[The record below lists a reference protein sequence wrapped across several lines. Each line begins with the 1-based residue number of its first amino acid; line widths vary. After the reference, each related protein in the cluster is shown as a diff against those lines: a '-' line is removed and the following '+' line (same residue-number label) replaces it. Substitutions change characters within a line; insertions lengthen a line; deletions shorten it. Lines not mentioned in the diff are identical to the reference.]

1 MAINRSNRSNWAWQ
15 KGTYRSYNLKFR
27 LDTDQDVIQYLDKQE
42 NKQNLIRNLIRKHMM
57 EVKTNEDV

>member
-1 MAINRSNRSNWAWQ
+1 MAINKSNWAWQ

-27 LDTDQDVIQYLDKQE
+27 LDTDQDVIQYLDKQA
-42 NKQNLIRNLIRKHMM
+42 NKQNLIRNLIRKHMR